1 MPNVGQDPFNNA
13 AREAIQ
19 KRASQMQSVRRG
31 EWGKVREESSARYK
45 AMLANKK
52 NMDRW
57 SQNQQ
62 RINGQ

>member
-31 EWGKVREESSARYK
+31 EWGRVPEESSARYK

>member
-31 EWGKVREESSARYK
+31 EWGKVPEESSARYK

>member
-19 KRASQMQSVRRG
+19 RRASQMQSVRRG
-31 EWGKVREESSARYK
+31 EWGKVPQESSAAYK